1 MGVPYPL
8 MKNTR
13 QHIRVASL
21 SSALWLIGV
30 GLTANALVMLWTHR
44 NFGAVNSGNLVM
56 AAPAISMD
64 AGHAVGGITVVPT
77 RLTASRWGFLF
88 VDTRND
94 VVAVYRL
101 VGTQSRIQFMA
112 SRDFRSDLRLKD
124 FNTLPPTPAQV
135 KAMVVAAKA
144 LAKP

>member
-1 MGVPYPL
+1 
-8 MKNTR
+8 
-13 QHIRVASL
+13 
-21 SSALWLIGV
+21 
-30 GLTANALVMLWTHR
+30 MLWTHR